1 MFVLYRALF
10 QYQFTMAKVP
20 YNEITVKKTVTMDG
34 DPYLVLSNSIAK
46 KDRQK
51 ASNNVRMKNLRS
63 GNVIERTF
71 HQSDVLEDAYLEKK
85 AIKYLYTNRGESW
98 FCEINNPRERFSLS
112 VDVVGDMPKFV
123 MENSE
128 VEALL
133 FEDNIMS
140 INTPVK
146 VELKVKESPDAVK
159 GNTSSSATKEAT
171 LATGLVIQVPQFI
184 NAGDIVAVNTETG
197 QYTERVSKA

>member
-1 MFVLYRALF
+1 
-10 QYQFTMAKVP
+10 MAKVL

-85 AIKYLYTNRGESW
+85 TIKYLYTNRGESW
-98 FCEINNPRERFSLS
+98 FCALDNPKDRFSLPT
-112 VDVVGDMPKFV
+112 DVVGNMPKFV
-123 MENSE
+123 VDNSE

-133 FEDNIMS
+133 FEDTIMS
-140 INTPVK
+140 VNIPIK
-146 VELKVKESPDAVK
+146 VELKVKEAADAVK
-159 GNTSSSATKEAT
+159 GNTSSGATKEAI
-171 LATGLVIQVPQFI
+171 LVTGYIVQVPQFI
-184 NAGDIVAVNTETG
+184 NVGDIVAVNTESG
-197 QYTERVSKA
+197 DYTERVEKA

>member
-1 MFVLYRALF
+1 
-10 QYQFTMAKVP
+10 MAKVL

-34 DPYLVLSNSIAK
+34 DPYLVLSNNIAK

-51 ASNNVRMKNLRS
+51 ASNNVRMKNLRT

-71 HQSDVLEDAYLEKK
+71 HQSDVLEDAYMEKK

-98 FCEINNPRERFSLS
+98 FCEINNPKERFSLPE
-112 VDVVGDMPKFV
+112 DVVGSMPKFV
-123 MENSE
+123 IDNSE
-128 VEALL
+128 VDALL
-133 FEDNIMS
+133 FEDKIMS
-140 INTPVK
+140 INIPIK

-171 LATGLVIQVPQFI
+171 LTTGLLIQVPQFI
-184 NAGDIVAVNTETG
+184 NVGDVVAVNTETN

>member
-1 MFVLYRALF
+1 
-10 QYQFTMAKVP
+10 MAKVL

-85 AIKYLYTNRGESW
+85 VIKYLYTNRGESW
-98 FCEINNPRERFSLS
+98 FCEINNPRERFSLPE
-112 VDVVGDMPKFV
+112 DVVGNMPKFITD
-123 MENSE
+123 NSE
-128 VEALL
+128 VDALL
-133 FEDNIMS
+133 FEDKIMS
-140 INTPVK
+140 INIPIK
-146 VELKVKESPDAVK
+146 VELKVAESPDAVK

-171 LATGLVIQVPQFI
+171 LTTGLLIQVPQFI
-184 NAGDIVAVNTETG
+184 NVGDIVAVNTETS
-197 QYTERVSKA
+197 QYTERVAKA

>member
-1 MFVLYRALF
+1 
-10 QYQFTMAKVP
+10 MAKVP

-51 ASNNVRMKNLRS
+51 ASNNVRMKNLRT

-85 AIKYLYTNRGESW
+85 TIKYLYTNRGESW
-98 FCEINNPRERFSLS
+98 FCEINNPRERFSLPE
-112 VDVVGDMPKFV
+112 DVVGSMPKFIID
-123 MENSE
+123 NSE

-140 INTPVK
+140 INIPIK

-184 NAGDIVAVNTETG
+184 NTGDVVAVNTESS

>member
-1 MFVLYRALF
+1 
-10 QYQFTMAKVP
+10 MAKVL

-51 ASNNVRMKNLRS
+51 ASNNVRMKNLRT

-71 HQSDVLEDAYLEKK
+71 HQSDVLEDAYMEKR

-98 FCEINNPRERFSLS
+98 FCEINNPKERFSLPA
-112 VDVVGDMPKFV
+112 DVVGSMPKFV
-123 MENSE
+123 VDNSE
-128 VEALL
+128 VDALL
-133 FEDNIMS
+133 FEDKIMS
-140 INTPVK
+140 INIPIK

-171 LATGLVIQVPQFI
+171 LTTGLLIQVPQFI
-184 NAGDIVAVNTETG
+184 NVGDVVAVNTETS

>member
-1 MFVLYRALF
+1 
-10 QYQFTMAKVP
+10 MAKVQ

-71 HQSDVLEDAYLEKK
+71 HQSDVLEDAFLEKRT
-85 AIKYLYTNRGESW
+85 IKYLYTNRGESW
-98 FCEINNPRERFSLS
+98 FCEINNPKERFSLPT
-112 VDVVGDMPKFV
+112 DVVGDMAKFTI
-123 MENSE
+123 ENSE
-128 VEALL
+128 VDALL

-140 INTPVK
+140 INIPIK
-146 VELKVKESPDAVK
+146 VELKVKETTDAVK
-159 GNTSSSATKEAT
+159 GNTSGGATKEAT
-171 LATGLVIQVPQFI
+171 LVTGLMIQVPQFI
-184 NAGDIVAVNTETG
+184 NVGDLVAVNTESG
-197 QYTERVSKA
+197 WYTERVEKA

>member
-1 MFVLYRALF
+1 
-10 QYQFTMAKVP
+10 MAKVP

-51 ASNNVRMKNLRS
+51 ASNNVRMKNLRT

-140 INTPVK
+140 INTPIK

-184 NAGDIVAVNTETG
+184 NAGDVVAVNTETG

>member
-1 MFVLYRALF
+1 
-10 QYQFTMAKVP
+10 MAKVE
-20 YNEITVKKTVTMDG
+20 YNNITVKKTVTMDG

-51 ASNNVRMKNLRS
+51 ASNNVRMKNLRT

-71 HQSDVLEDAYLEKK
+71 HQSDVLQEAFLEKK

-98 FCEINNPRERFSLS
+98 FCEINNPKERFSLS
-112 VDVVGDMPKFV
+112 QDVVGDMPKYIP
-123 MENSE
+123 ENSE
-128 VEALL
+128 VDALL
-133 FEDNIMS
+133 FEDEIMS
-140 INTPVK
+140 INTPIK

-171 LATGLVIQVPQFI
+171 LTTGLVIQVPQFI
-184 NAGDIVAVNTETG
+184 NAGDVVAVNTETG
-197 QYTERVSKA
+197 QYTERVAKA